1 MEEIRIYFTGFMT
14 SGKSTIGPI
23 TANVMGLNFYDL
35 DKEIQKRE
43 SLTVTKIFE
52 TKGEEYFRKLESKVL
67 EELSD
72 EKMIVISLGGGTIIN
87 GNNLELIKKKG
98 ILIYIKVSPETLYER
113 LKHKTDRPI
122 FKEMVLNSVD
132 KDDFTDKI
140 KSMLIDR
147 EKYYLQADIVI
158 ETEKNKFG
166 NNIDLLVKKIKKKL
180 YERNNS

>member
-1 MEEIRIYFTGFMT
+1 MKEIRIYFTGFMT

-43 SLTVTKIFE
+43 SLSVTKIFE
-52 TKGEEYFRKLESKVL
+52 TKGEEYFRNLESNLLKK
-67 EELSD
+67 LSE
-72 EKMIVISLGGGTIIN
+72 EKMVVISLGGGTIIN

-98 ILIYIKVSPETLYER
+98 ILIYLKVSPETLYER

-132 KDDFTDKI
+132 KDDFTKKI

-147 EKYYLQADIVI
+147 EKYYSQADIVI
-158 ETEKNKFG
+158 ETEKNRFG

-180 YERNNS
+180 YERNIG